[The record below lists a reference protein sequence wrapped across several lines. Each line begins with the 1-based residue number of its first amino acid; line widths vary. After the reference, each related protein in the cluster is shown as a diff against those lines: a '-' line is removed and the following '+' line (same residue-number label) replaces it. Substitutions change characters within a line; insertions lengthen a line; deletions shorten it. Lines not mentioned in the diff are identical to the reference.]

1 MTHFIVH
8 YHMRPGGVSRVILA
22 EIAYNSQVIHNS
34 VLISAESAGLEF
46 ATKIIPALDYAKQT
60 FASEDEIFSQLMA
73 AAQEFP
79 QPWIWHIHNPTL
91 GCHPLFTSCCQR
103 LAAQNE
109 HVIYHIHDFAED
121 QRPRNLKQLLGVG
134 RLCKNQRLYPVSE
147 RMHYC
152 VLTGRDRDIL
162 MAAGLPQHQ
171 VSVLPNPVQARALP
185 PSDRLDPWVLYPV
198 RAIDRKNI
206 GEFLLLS
213 ALAPAASRFA
223 ITRGPGESL
232 HQKHYTEW
240 VQFAHNHSLPVDF
253 ALAETEPA
261 IDLEHWIGQSTHL
274 CSTSAHEGFG
284 MAFLESIAWQRP
296 LLGRAIPHI
305 QADLA
310 EAGIDHPYL
319 YQALLSEL
327 FPGIDFPQLSIK
339 DQQQVILS
347 ARTHPASVEVLLKN
361 GRASASEW
369 LSEVLQH
376 RKTPLTTDQLHA
388 FSPQRHGELLRQLAE
403 RLASKP
409 ASPCHYLDANAIR
422 KFFTV

>member
-1 MTHFIVH
+1 MTHFILH
-8 YHMRPGGVSRVILA
+8 YHLRPGGVSRVILA
-22 EIAYNSQVIHNS
+22 EMAHYSQVIHNA
-34 VLISAESAGLEF
+34 VLISSEPADCEIS
-46 ATKIIPALDYAKQT
+46 TKIIPALDYAKQT
-60 FASEDEIFSQLMA
+60 FASEYEIFSQLMQ

-79 QPWIWHIHNPTL
+79 RPWIWHIHNPTL

-103 LAAQNE
+103 LAEQKE
-109 HVIYHIHDFAED
+109 RLIYHIHDFAED
-121 QRPRNLKQLLGVG
+121 QRPKNLKHLFEHG
-134 RLCKNQRLYPVSE
+134 RLRGNQLLYPVTD

-162 MAAGLPQHQ
+162 IAAGLPRYQ
-171 VSVLPNPVQARALP
+171 VSVLPNPVQVQALP
-185 PSDRLDPWVLYPV
+185 INDSLEPWVLYPT

-206 GEFLLLS
+206 GEFLLLA
-213 ALAPAASRFA
+213 ALAPAGSHFA

-232 HQKHYTEW
+232 HQKHYAEW
-240 VQFAHNHSLPVDF
+240 VQFARDQSLPVKF
-253 ALAETEPA
+253 ALSETEPA

-327 FPGIDFPQLSIK
+327 FPEIDFPQLSIK

-347 ARTHPASVEVLLKN
+347 ARTHPASVQVRLKN

-376 RKTPLTTDQLHA
+376 RKSPLTTDQLHA
-388 FSPQRHGELLRQLAE
+388 FSPQRHGEMLRQLAE
-403 RLASKP
+403 GLASAP
-409 ASPCHYLDANAIR
+409 ESPCRYLDSNVIR
-422 KFFTV
+422 KFFTA